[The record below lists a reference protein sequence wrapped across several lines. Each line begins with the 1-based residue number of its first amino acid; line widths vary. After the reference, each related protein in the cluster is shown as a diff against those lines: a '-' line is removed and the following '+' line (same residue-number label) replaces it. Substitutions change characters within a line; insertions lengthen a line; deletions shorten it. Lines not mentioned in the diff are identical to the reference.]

1 MALKVRLHAR
11 AQADL
16 RAIRDY
22 LLEHAGPRPANRVR
36 LHLREK
42 MALLSESP
50 NIGAQTSIPQIRIL
64 PPTRY
69 PYRIYYTVVADA
81 VIVLHVR
88 HTARQAP
95 ERGDLDD

>member
-11 AQADL
+11 ARADL

-22 LLEHAGPRPANRVR
+22 LLEHAGPRPAERVR
-36 LHLREK
+36 LHLKAR
-42 MALLSESP
+42 MALLSQSP
-50 NIGAQTSIPQIRIL
+50 NIGTQTSIPQIRIL

-81 VIVLHVR
+81 VIILHIR